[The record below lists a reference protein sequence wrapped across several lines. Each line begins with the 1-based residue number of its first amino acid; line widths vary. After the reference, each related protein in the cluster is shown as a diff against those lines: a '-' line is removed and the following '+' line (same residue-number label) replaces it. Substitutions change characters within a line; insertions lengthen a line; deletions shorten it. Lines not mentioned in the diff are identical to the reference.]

1 MLLIFATVASMLLMM
16 GGLAI
21 SRAADPGSQCAPLL
35 DDGVM
40 IRVPVRTADQT
51 LYFQVDT
58 GFTVSALDAGYRPG
72 LGDAIASLRGA
83 SPLGT
88 AGTLPVYHC
97 PDLSIAGQ
105 PLALDEILCLDLQMA
120 RWVSGQP
127 CDGILGADFFHQQV
141 VSLDFDHHEFTL
153 SQTVPEKVKHTS
165 VVVPLE
171 PSAEYYSVSAQVNHG
186 PRLELMVDTGDT
198 SSLSLNPEGWR
209 AVFGEDTTGQ
219 LAATVGDATSQVAA
233 SKIGVIRRLTI
244 GGLVYTNLHATFLP
258 NPAHPS
264 HLGLGFFRRHNVT
277 FDYPHHRLYLCPRP
291 DVSEPDQ
298 EDMSGLHLLR
308 ADGETRVYSVDDHSP
323 ADADG
328 IRPDDVIAAVDGRSA
343 AAMTM
348 RDIRLRLQ
356 TRDGDKVALQ
366 VRRGESVFATVLVL
380 KQEL

>member
-1 MLLIFATVASMLLMM
+1 MLLIFATVAYMLLMM

-141 VSLDFDHHEFTL
+141 VSLDFDHH
-153 SQTVPEKVKHTS
+153 
-165 VVVPLE
+165 
-171 PSAEYYSVSAQVNHG
+171 
-186 PRLELMVDTGDT
+186 
-198 SSLSLNPEGWR
+198 
-209 AVFGEDTTGQ
+209 
-219 LAATVGDATSQVAA
+219 
-233 SKIGVIRRLTI
+233 
-244 GGLVYTNLHATFLP
+244 
-258 NPAHPS
+258 
-264 HLGLGFFRRHNVT
+264 
-277 FDYPHHRLYLCPRP
+277 
-291 DVSEPDQ
+291 
-298 EDMSGLHLLR
+298 
-308 ADGETRVYSVDDHSP
+308 
-323 ADADG
+323 
-328 IRPDDVIAAVDGRSA
+328 
-343 AAMTM
+343 
-348 RDIRLRLQ
+348 
-356 TRDGDKVALQ
+356 
-366 VRRGESVFATVLVL
+366 
-380 KQEL
+380 